1 MCLKKEKG
9 QHKMDKIDATI
20 LNFLQKDA
28 RMSVKD
34 IAKAVYLSSPAV
46 SKRIEN
52 LERDGFIKGYS
63 AKIDLA
69 KVGYTVTAYIN
80 LVMKPT
86 LRPKFYAF
94 IEGIPNVLECS
105 FVTGEYSMHMKTAFR
120 NTQELDAFV
129 TELQHFGSTSTQV
142 VFSTSIE
149 QRAIPVEYDEKIK
162 KRKRGR
168 NDNVKDS

>member
-1 MCLKKEKG
+1 
-9 QHKMDKIDATI
+9 MDKIDAAI

-34 IAKAVYLSSPAV
+34 IAQAVYLSSPAV
-46 SKRIEN
+46 STRIEK
-52 LERDGFIKGYS
+52 LEKEGIIKGYS
-63 AKIDLA
+63 AKIDLS

-86 LRPKFYAF
+86 LRPKFYSF
-94 IEGIPNVLECS
+94 VEGVPNVLECS

-120 NTQELDAFV
+120 STQELDAFV

-142 VFSTSIE
+142 VFSTGIE
-149 QRAIPVEYDEKIK
+149 QREIPVECDEKTKRK
-162 KRKRGR
+162 KRETK
-168 NDNVKDS
+168 

>member
-1 MCLKKEKG
+1 
-9 QHKMDKIDATI
+9 MDKIDAAI

-28 RMSVKD
+28 RMAVKD

-46 SKRIEN
+46 STRIEK
-52 LERDGFIKGYS
+52 LEREGIIKGYS

-80 LVMKPT
+80 LVMKPE

-94 IEGIPNVLECS
+94 VESKPNVLECS

-120 NTQELDAFV
+120 NTKELDAFV

-142 VFSTSIE
+142 VFSTNIE
-149 QRAIPVEYDEKIK
+149 QREIPVECDEKIK
-162 KRKRGR
+162 RRK
-168 NDNVKDS
+168 KSE